1 MQDFDALEDLWTQHQ
16 NAVPESESKSLGVEL
31 KRKLGLPIVD
41 MDADSSKFFKDYQH
55 RRPNLDIMLR
65 EGFERKFVKET
76 Q

>member
-1 MQDFDALEDLWTQHQ
+1 
-16 NAVPESESKSLGVEL
+16 
-31 KRKLGLPIVD
+31 LPIVD

-65 EGFERKFVKET
+65 EGFERKFVKEY